1 MCIQR
6 NNMNFIY
13 MNTFYILDIKLYFT
27 KKIKYYIIYSYLY
40 YISIKFCRKDSLS
53 NIGVYFHGRRRDR

>member
-53 NIGVYFHGRRRDR
+53 NMAINLTI

>member
-40 YISIKFCRKDSLS
+40 YISIKFCRKDSLM
-53 NIGVYFHGRRRDR
+53 NLTI

>member
-1 MCIQR
+1 
-6 NNMNFIY
+6 MNR
-13 MNTFYILDIKLYFT
+13 FYILDIKLYFT

-53 NIGVYFHGRRRDR
+53 NIGVYFNGRRRDR